1 MRNDLSNFIE
11 NYSIQ
16 NYNEDY
22 NVKLDLTYKYPIKH
36 NSVWRKWIGNL
47 KKYMNKNDIFCDGFV
62 ISEYDRN
69 ISSLHNHIL
78 MYCDTDYY
86 KCESVIFNYW
96 KKLGSL
102 NIEKY
107 DKSLGY
113 SSYITKH
120 INKTENN
127 DWEFLNML

>member
-1 MRNDLSNFIE
+1 MEKFIND
-11 NYSIQ
+11 YSINQ
-16 NYNEDY
+16 YGKDY

-36 NSVWRKWIGNL
+36 NSVWRKWVGNL

-62 ISEYDRN
+62 ISEYDSN
-69 ISSLHNHIL
+69 YTTLHNHIL

-96 KKLGSL
+96 NKLGSL

-107 DKSLGY
+107 DKNLGY

-127 DWEFLNML
+127 DWEFLSML